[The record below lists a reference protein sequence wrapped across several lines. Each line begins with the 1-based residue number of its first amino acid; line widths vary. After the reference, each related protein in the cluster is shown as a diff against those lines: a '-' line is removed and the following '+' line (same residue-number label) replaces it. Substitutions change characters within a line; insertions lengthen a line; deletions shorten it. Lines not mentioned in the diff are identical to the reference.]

1 MGAKASLHMSPMKS
15 MDAALSDENERRDK
29 NKEWFERG
37 ENSKGV
43 PYHYDWWRRSQNFEI
58 VKGKIVP
65 QLSHDIPLH
74 ERLQNRLRELG
85 FKNYKTDASN
95 MPNVCMDFIIGGTRE
110 KMRDMAFKNQEVNYE
125 VSDPQNAHVMRDKEI
140 ENWALDTYRWAAGK
154 YGEDNIIGFNV
165 HLDETT
171 PHIHLQVVPVG
182 EVKKRGRVKPG
193 EERGTKKTVSYAAVV
208 GKTPEDLSHYLD
220 NLHTDY
226 HLQVGYKYGL
236 ERGTFFDDLTPEEQ
250 AQRKHRTKGEY
261 VEWLK
266 SQENIAALKEENATL
281 QEKNE
286 RLDADIKLAEKKLKG
301 LTTMISN
308 LEEKRDNIELD
319 IAGLEELVKNGEG
332 DIENNTRKLEELKGQ
347 VSVLDEK
354 LFDKRQK
361 LRAAEE
367 QLRDLDGRAQRLN
380 AQREDLERK
389 IAIMKDDAIKRH
401 DQTNKAIAD
410 KRAELKKMDKSGE
423 LARAQRHIECRDAVL
438 YRHWPEAQAAVKAI
452 YERASSI
459 NAREFTQHQ
468 ALDVEN
474 AISTSGISR
483 SEAADELLSLAQ
495 KDFDNNRTW
504 QAWVNDTAQEVLSIA
519 QGIHV
524 LTPFLQQYGHGGGG
538 GGGNNDLPRKK
549 DDDRNTGYQSMKP
562 KGRK

>member
-29 NKEWFERG
+29 SREWFDRG

-43 PYHYDWWRRSQNFEI
+43 PYHYDWWRRLQNFEI

-65 QLSHDIPLH
+65 QLSQEIPLH
-74 ERLQNRLRELG
+74 ERLKNRLHELG

-95 MPNVCMDFIIGGTRE
+95 MPNVCMDFVIGGTRE
-110 KMRDMAFKNQEVNYE
+110 KMRDMAFKNQEVNYDA
-125 VSDPQNAHVMRDKEI
+125 SDPQNAHVMRHKEI
-140 ENWALDTYRWAAGK
+140 EDWALDTYRWAAAK

-171 PHIHLQVVPVG
+171 PHIHMQVVPVG

-266 SQENIAALKEENATL
+266 SQEKNAALKDENATL

-286 RLDADIKLAEKKLKG
+286 SLDADIKLAEKKLKG

-308 LEEKRDNIELD
+308 LEEKRADIKLD
-319 IAGLEELVKNGEG
+319 IAGLEELVKNGKG
-332 DIENNTRKLEELKGQ
+332 DIESNTRKLEELKNQ
-347 VSVLDEK
+347 VSALDAK
-354 LFDKRQK
+354 LLDKRQK
-361 LRAAEE
+361 LRATEE
-367 QLRDLDGRAQRLN
+367 QLRELDDTKMQTAQTIKEMADSAIRRQDIINARLKEAENAIKEKRAEVAKMDKFGEIQRAQN
-380 AQREDLERK
+380 
-389 IAIMKDDAIKRH
+389 H
-401 DQTNKAIAD
+401 AD
-410 KRAELKKMDKSGE
+410 KRE
-423 LARAQRHIECRDAVL
+423 AVL
-438 YRHWPEAQAAVKAI
+438 YRLWPEARDAVKAI
-452 YERASSI
+452 FHLGDSNTATD
-459 NAREFTQHQ
+459 FTPQQ
-468 ALDVEN
+468 ALFVEH
-474 AISTSGISR
+474 ALVTSGTTR
-483 SEAADELLSLAQ
+483 TKAAEELMSLARR
-495 KDFDNNRTW
+495 DFDTKRTFSGRVD
-504 QAWVNDTAQEVLSIA
+504 AAGRVLMSIA
-519 QGIHV
+519 NGTHQR
-524 LTPFLQQYGHGGGG
+524 LTALLKQQPKDAGGGPSYITDLTDWA
-538 GGGNNDLPRKK
+538 GNQIHR
-549 DDDRNTGYQSMKP
+549 
-562 KGRK
+562 